1 MKYVGGS
8 NPQIVFP
15 DLVLSV
21 AYKGII

>member
-8 NPQIVFP
+8 NPLIAFP
-15 DLVLSV
+15 NLVLSV